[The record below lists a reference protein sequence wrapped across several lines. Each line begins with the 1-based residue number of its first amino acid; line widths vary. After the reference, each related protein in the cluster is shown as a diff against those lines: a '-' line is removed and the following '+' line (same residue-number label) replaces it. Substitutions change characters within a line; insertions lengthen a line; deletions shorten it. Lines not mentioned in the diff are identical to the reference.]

1 MTSVQGAHAHTR
13 QAARDT
19 SCPARLDQ
27 ATSKAVSAVSER
39 IALRRKAVQV
49 CSTRDATLW
58 LLPEQIIVAGRQA
71 VILQNVKL
79 EGMPR

>member
-1 MTSVQGAHAHTR
+1 MTSVQGAHTR

-19 SCPARLDQ
+19 KCPAQLDQ

-49 CSTRDATLW
+49 CSTKDATLW
-58 LLPEQIIVAGRQA
+58 LLPEQVLVARRSA
-71 VILQNVKL
+71 VLLQNVKL

>member
-19 SCPARLDQ
+19 NCPARLDQ
-27 ATSKAVSAVSER
+27 ATSEAVSAVNQR
-39 IALRRKAVQV
+39 IALRKKAVQV
-49 CSTRDATLW
+49 CSTRDATVW
-58 LLPEQIIVAGRQA
+58 SLPEQVLVAGRPA
-71 VILQNVKL
+71 VLLRNVKL